1 MHAQDFGKGIGR
13 ENPGES
19 CGITDV
25 ARSPLDALEID
36 AVEQH
41 DQVGGGDRHAG
52 RLGLAARGEPEGA
65 FFETL
70 VEDEKSVGIPEQE
83 LDAITSPISEDE
95 EVTLRQEARER
106 RTAYRSKPFFGIL
119 RVANPAR

>member
-1 MHAQDFGKGIGR
+1 MHAQEFGKGHDR
-13 ENPGES
+13 ENSVES

-25 ARSPLDALEID
+25 ARSSLDALKID

-83 LDAITSPISEDE
+83 LDPIAASIAASSAESMGAFRLGKLA
-95 EVTLRQEARER
+95 EVVQ
-106 RTAYRSKPFFGIL
+106 
-119 RVANPAR
+119 